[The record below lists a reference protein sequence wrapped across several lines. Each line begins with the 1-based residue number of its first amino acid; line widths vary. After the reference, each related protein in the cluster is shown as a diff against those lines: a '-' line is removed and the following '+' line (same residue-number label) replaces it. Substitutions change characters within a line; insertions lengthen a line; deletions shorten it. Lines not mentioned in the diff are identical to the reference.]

1 MKKILILLFTYLLLS
16 NASYEISEN
25 EALHTHFT
33 YTQNEKY
40 CTDLRRYSFT
50 FMHVRQDG
58 IALDDLLGYIEAE
71 KNFYNKKEANRIA
84 KLAYEWPIPETY
96 DENELPPI
104 LKFGDSIEN
113 ACLGKETT
121 NEEE

>member
-1 MKKILILLFTYLLLS
+1 MY
-16 NASYEISEN
+16 
-25 EALHTHFT
+25 
-33 YTQNEKY
+33 
-40 CTDLRRYSFT
+40 
-50 FMHVRQDG
+50 VRQDG
-58 IALDDLLGYIEAE
+58 ISLDDLLGYIDVE

-84 KLAYEWPIPETY
+84 KLAYEWSTPETY

>member
-1 MKKILILLFTYLLLS
+1 
-16 NASYEISEN
+16 
-25 EALHTHFT
+25 
-33 YTQNEKY
+33 
-40 CTDLRRYSFT
+40 
-50 FMHVRQDG
+50 MHVRQDG
-58 IALDDLLGYIEAE
+58 IPLDDLLGYIEAE
-71 KNFYNKKEANRIA
+71 KSIYNKKEANRIA
-84 KLAYEWPIPETY
+84 KLAYKWLIPETY

>member
-1 MKKILILLFTYLLLS
+1 MKKILILLLTCLLLS
-16 NASYEISEN
+16 NAAYAISEN
-25 EALHTHFT
+25 EALHAHFT

-40 CTDLRRYSFT
+40 CTELRRYAFT
-50 FMHVRQDG
+50 FMHVRQDN
-58 IALDDLLGYIEAE
+58 IPLDDLLGYIEVE
-71 KNFYNKKEANRIA
+71 KSFYNKKEANRIA

-113 ACLGKETT
+113 TCLGKETT